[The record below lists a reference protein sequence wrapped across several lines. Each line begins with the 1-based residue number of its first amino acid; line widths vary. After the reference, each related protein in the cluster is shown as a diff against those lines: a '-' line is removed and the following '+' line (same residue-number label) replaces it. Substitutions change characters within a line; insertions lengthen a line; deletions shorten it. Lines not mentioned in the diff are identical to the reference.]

1 MTTRQ
6 IPNDKIAMQ
15 TRCVHCKAEQYGPA
29 VHSVSMGTD
38 TCSWC
43 GKMSIKMTNA
53 EYKVAL
59 AYKVRSKLD

>member
-15 TRCVHCKAEQYGPA
+15 TRCVHCKTEQYGPA
-29 VHSVSMGTD
+29 VYSVSMGTD
-38 TCSWC
+38 RCYWC

-59 AYKVRSKLD
+59 PYKPRSK